1 MLVLGLS
8 AAMSQG
14 ARNTDF
20 RNPELLMLI
29 TEYGEIWNALRD
41 LNNLP
46 ESRRLMVVDA
56 LVEMLG
62 DNYKLRLDGYVFRDG
77 EPDLRTRAGRAEW
90 FIDQVL
96 PRETELPWLKM
107 NERIEMWKASD
118 ASRQTV
124 TPQHVEM
131 LKTKYEGKVP
141 TGIVGGKATE
151 SIKNLENFLE
161 EWFPYGKPLQEME
174 EILGVKLP
182 VKDDEAVLVIDHGL
196 WGQAFRFLLRQGKIR
211 AVKKRGLN

>member
-1 MLVLGLS
+1 
-8 AAMSQG
+8 
-14 ARNTDF
+14 
-20 RNPELLMLI
+20 
-29 TEYGEIWNALRD
+29 
-41 LNNLP
+41 
-46 ESRRLMVVDA
+46 
-56 LVEMLG
+56 
-62 DNYKLRLDGYVFRDG
+62 
-77 EPDLRTRAGRAEW
+77 
-90 FIDQVL
+90 
-96 PRETELPWLKM
+96 M